1 MDDAATDTALD
12 SARCSLCAAPLSG
25 QARVRIDTL
34 RPGLRRA
41 IEAEHPGCT
50 GADLICEA
58 DLARFRRAYVEH
70 LLESERGELGELEQ
84 QVISALANAQT
95 VSRNVLEDAEDRL
108 TFGQRLS
115 DRVAAFGGSWAFI
128 IGFTM
133 VLLGWMALN
142 VSGLLAAPFDP
153 FPFILLNLV
162 LSTIAALQAPII
174 MMSQKRLE
182 QKDRLRA
189 ENDYRVNLKAE
200 LEIRQLH
207 EKIDH
212 QLARQWE
219 KLAELQQ
226 IQIDLLE
233 EAVRARGGA

>member
-1 MDDAATDTALD
+1 MQALLSYD
-12 SARCSLCAAPLSG
+12 QSPPLAAPFRFFLTAPLCG
-25 QARVRIDTL
+25 ALAGILLIVYGGDALIMRWTPAALALTHAVTAGFMLQAM
-34 RPGLRRA
+34 
-41 IEAEHPGCT
+41 
-50 GADLICEA
+50 
-58 DLARFRRAYVEH
+58 
-70 LLESERGELGELEQ
+70 LGELEQ

-219 KLAELQQ
+219 RLASIQR
-226 IQIDLLE
+226 IQIEILE
-233 EAVRARGGA
+233 EMAADPVAPGKP